1 MVAKNRKIRNRIT
14 IIEQIKKHY
23 NQLTMKK
30 IIILSTLSILLFS
43 CGKKEDNTNIDALI
57 ASKNVTALQAKKTLI
72 QADLTKIDEALATL
86 DVKKDEALVT
96 VFAVKDTV
104 FNHYL
109 EIQGNVNTKE
119 NILIQPEFQ
128 GTLVALNVKAGQRVS
143 KGQIL
148 GRIDDAGLSQQVAS
162 LETQYALAKTTF
174 ERQKNLWNQK
184 IGSEIQYLQA
194 QTQMIS
200 AQKGVAQIKAQLAK
214 TIIKAP
220 FSGVIDEV
228 FVEKGQVVAPSQQG
242 LMRIVNLSN
251 MYVSTS
257 VPETY
262 IGKLK
267 IGTEVDVFLTSL
279 GKTYKGKVRQVGSF
293 INPNNRSFG
302 IEVSVPNPENL
313 LRPNQVAKLKIIDYT
328 NKNAIVIPTNV
339 VQEDGKG
346 NKFVFTAINASGKTG
361 TAKKVVV
368 KLGQSSDN
376 VTEIVSGLTDNDII
390 VTEGA
395 NTISDGMK
403 LNF

>member
-1 MVAKNRKIRNRIT
+1 
-14 IIEQIKKHY
+14 
-23 NQLTMKK
+23 MKK
-30 IIILSTLSILLFS
+30 IILITVLSISLFS
-43 CGKKEDNTNIDALI
+43 CGKKEDIATIDTLI
-57 ASKNVTALQAKKTLI
+57 SSKNVKALQAKKALI

-86 DVKKDEALVT
+86 DVKKEEALVSVQT
-96 VFAVKDTV
+96 VKDTV

-109 EIQGNVNTKE
+109 EIQGSVETKE
-119 NILIQPEFQ
+119 NILVQPEFQ
-128 GTLVALNVKAGQRVS
+128 GTLVSLNVKAGQRVS

-162 LETQYALAKTTF
+162 LENQYALAKTTF
-174 ERQKNLWNQK
+174 ERQKNLWDQK

-200 AQKGVAQIKAQLAK
+200 AQRGVAQIKAQLSK
-214 TIIKAP
+214 TLIKAP
-220 FSGVIDEV
+220 FTGTIDEV
-228 FVEKGQVVAPSQQG
+228 FVEKGQVVAPSPQG

-267 IGTEVDVFLTSL
+267 VGTEVDVLLSSL
-279 GKTYKGKVRQVGSF
+279 GKTYKGKVRQIGNFV
-293 INPNNRSFG
+293 NPSNRSFG

-313 LRPNQVAKLKIIDYT
+313 LRPNQVANLKITDYVS
-328 NKNAIVIPTNV
+328 KNAVVVPTNV
-339 VQEDGKG
+339 IQEDGSK
-346 NKFVFTAINASGKTG
+346 NKFVFAVTNSNGKTG
-361 TAKKVVV
+361 TAKKVIV
-368 KLGQSSDN
+368 KQGQSSGN
-376 VTEIVSGLTDNDII
+376 LTEILSGLTTEDVI

-395 NTISDGMK
+395 NAVSEGMK